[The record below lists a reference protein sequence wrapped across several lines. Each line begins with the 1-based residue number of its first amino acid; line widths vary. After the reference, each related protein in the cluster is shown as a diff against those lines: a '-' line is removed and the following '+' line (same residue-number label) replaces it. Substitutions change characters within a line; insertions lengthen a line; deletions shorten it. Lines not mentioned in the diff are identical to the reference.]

1 MLLFRLLLFG
11 LVFVVIV
18 VVAAS
23 TMVRFGQGEQQEEAQ
38 TDNGVD
44 DYIGGRIRD
53 RCDQSCFVIRH
64 GIQCVDGH
72 EHGRGEACPSWG
84 RGNGGDHGR
93 VNQIG
98 TREGLPRQNSIQYTT
113 FGNKEYSS
121 SIVCMR
127 K

>member
-1 MLLFRLLLFG
+1 MLA
-11 LVFVVIV
+11 FVVVV

-23 TMVRFGQGEQQEEAQ
+23 TMVRFRQGEQQEEAQ

-44 DYIGGRIRD
+44 DYIDGRIRD

-93 VNQIG
+93 VHQIG
-98 TREGLPRQNSIQYTT
+98 TGKGLPRQNTNIQNTT
-113 FGNKEYSS
+113 FGNKEYISN
-121 SIVCMR
+121 IYN
-127 K
+127 KKI